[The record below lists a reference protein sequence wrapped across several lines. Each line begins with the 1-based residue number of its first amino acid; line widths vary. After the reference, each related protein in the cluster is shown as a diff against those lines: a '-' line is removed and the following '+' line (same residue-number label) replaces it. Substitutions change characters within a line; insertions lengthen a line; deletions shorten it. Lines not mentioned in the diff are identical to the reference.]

1 MDILYINQYINVN
14 NCDTPR
20 PWGLYFQDSATP
32 QMEGL
37 QSNVLC
43 LNNKINKKYIY
54 NKQLSNKYMFKYNS
68 TLVKRT
74 FRVRQTTGYALYTKS
89 LYKQGKENIKAITI
103 PVILDLLCSILDSI
117 YTGTIEF
124 FHSISIKKIYLKIK
138 GSIFFLFFS

>member
-1 MDILYINQYINVN
+1 
-14 NCDTPR
+14 
-20 PWGLYFQDSATP
+20 
-32 QMEGL
+32 MEGL

-138 GSIFFLFFS
+138 GSIFFFVF